1 VNRFYGI
8 LFLWLLNS
16 IVMAC
21 QVEDDAG
28 HLITLPH
35 PAKRII
41 SLAPDL
47 TELLFA
53 AGANDHIVGVM
64 KGSDFPKEAKNIPIV
79 ANFNDIDVER
89 VLVLHPDLIVVWAE
103 GGILHQ
109 LKNSDVPI
117 YVSHQHHL
125 RDIPYTLERLGC
137 LAGTEKIANKNA
149 KQFVQRYHYL
159 QKKYSTQKTESVFY
173 EMWPKP
179 LVTITKASWINEVIT
194 LCGGKNIFADLP
206 GVAPE
211 INLEAVIR
219 ANPAVIIGG
228 KNKNNWGETWKAWPE
243 LSAVKHHAVFS
254 MDDDFLQRAGPRI
267 LEGAQKMCALLE
279 ESRLQQF

>member
-1 VNRFYGI
+1 
-8 LFLWLLNS
+8 
-16 IVMAC
+16 
-21 QVEDDAG
+21 
-28 HLITLPH
+28 
-35 PAKRII
+35 
-41 SLAPDL
+41 
-47 TELLFA
+47 
-53 AGANDHIVGVM
+53 
-64 KGSDFPKEAKNIPIV
+64 
-79 ANFNDIDVER
+79 
-89 VLVLHPDLIVVWAE
+89 
-103 GGILHQ
+103 
-109 LKNSDVPI
+109 
-117 YVSHQHHL
+117 
-125 RDIPYTLERLGC
+125 
-137 LAGTEKIANKNA
+137 
-149 KQFVQRYHYL
+149 
-159 QKKYSTQKTESVFY
+159 
-173 EMWPKP
+173 MWPKP